1 MARKK
6 AAIGVVAYIK
16 SAPRKRP
23 KRHAKSY
30 NKRVPKRKR
39 NVGQG

>member
-23 KRHAKSY
+23 NRHAKSY
-30 NKRVPKRKR
+30 NKRTPHRKR
-39 NVGQG
+39 NIGQG